1 MLESNLDLSDSVL
14 DILQADSY
22 MFTCSIG
29 DNTADFCA
37 ALLYSVFFIPDKE
50 SSN

>member
-1 MLESNLDLSDSVL
+1 M
-14 DILQADSY
+14 ADSY
-22 MFTCSIG
+22 MFRPICSIG

-37 ALLYSVFFIPDKE
+37 ALLSSVFFIPDNE

>member
-1 MLESNLDLSDSVL
+1 MVCVV
-14 DILQADSY
+14 DIIVGRLGILADSY

-37 ALLYSVFFIPDKE
+37 ALLSSVFFIPDKE